1 MERPDRL
8 PAIASLRTRDMV
20 TTMPNASSMV
30 AASIASIGFLAYP
43 VFADLDARVA
53 ASLDAA
59 GANRIQLEQALAEVP
74 FEQRF
79 AMEWLV
85 ARMPERDRAE
95 VDAAFLLEHVD
106 EAYRAW
112 QSAPWRDVV
121 PRDVFLDAILPY
133 ASISE
138 RRDAWRDPMR
148 ELSASMIEGALNPA
162 EAAIRLNQQVFP
174 KTGVKYSTK
183 RRRADQSSAESIEQ
197 GLASCS
203 GLSILLIDA
212 CRSVGVPARFVGVPM
227 WADGSGNHSWV
238 EIWDGDQWRFTGAAE
253 PTGDRLDEGW
263 FTERARTCVPGD
275 PRHGIYAV
283 SWGDSPLPFPMSF
296 DGKPSPSRAIDVT
309 DRYLAAATPLP
320 DGHGR
325 LRIRVRDGEPRVA
338 VPVTVRADDGTVL
351 FEGTSK
357 DDRFDANDHLVATL
371 PLGTSFIVS
380 ADGGEPVRG
389 MLDSESMLIDLS
401 IESARQADGAAAK
414 ARSLSASP
422 DPKASRAAVNA
433 LARALRARGLEGAAD
448 PDFDDVPLTE
458 EDVARASRVLVD
470 AWERQVKRERM
481 SALKEGVVE
490 IDGLRMPIWHQ
501 TYGDKPRGGRSLFI
515 SMHGGGGAPPEVNSQ
530 QWENQKR
537 LYRPAEGVYL
547 APRAPTDTWNLW
559 HQGHI
564 DRFFDRLIADL
575 VVVEGVDSDRVYLL
589 GYSAGGDGVYQLA
602 PRMADRFAA
611 AAMMAG
617 HPNET
622 KPDGLRNLPFALWM
636 GGNDGAYNRNGVA
649 RSWGESLG
657 ALSAKD
663 PGGYP
668 HEVRIVE
675 GKGHWMDR
683 EDAAAVPWMAS
694 HTRNLRPAKVVW
706 LQDDVVHP
714 RFYWLAVSEPKE
726 RAKVVV
732 SRDGQRLSIDEWSP
746 QGELRVRLDD
756 SMVDLDEEVVV
767 VQGEAELFR
776 GRVPRTIATIAK
788 TLLERGD
795 PKGIFSGEIVVT
807 PATP

>member
-1 MERPDRL
+1 MFPTMPTVSRL
-8 PAIASLRTRDMV
+8 KAASLAALVAIAV
-20 TTMPNASSMV
+20 PA
-30 AASIASIGFLAYP
+30 
-43 VFADLDARVA
+43 FARHDARLA

-59 GANRIQLEQALAEVP
+59 GPNRSQLEQALAEVP
-74 FEQRF
+74 SEQRF

-85 ARMPERDRAE
+85 ARMPERDRTE
-95 VDAAFLLEHVD
+95 VEAAFLLEHVD
-106 EAYRAW
+106 EAYQAW
-112 QSAPWRDVV
+112 QSAPWRDLV
-121 PRDVFLDAILPY
+121 PREIFLDAILPY

-148 ELSASMIEGALNPA
+148 ELAAPIVAGASTPA

-183 RRRADQSSAESIEQ
+183 RRRADQSSAESIES

-203 GLSILLIDA
+203 GLSIVLIDA

-227 WADGSGNHSWV
+227 WSDGSGNHSWV
-238 EIWDGDQWRFTGAAE
+238 EIWDGERWRFTGAAE
-253 PTGDRLDEGW
+253 PTGDRLDEAW
-263 FTERARTCVPGD
+263 FTERARTCVTGD

-283 SWGDSPLPFPMSF
+283 SWGDSPVVFPMSF
-296 DGKPSPSRAIDVT
+296 DGKPSPARAIDVT
-309 DRYLAAATPLP
+309 ERYLAAAAPLP
-320 DGHGR
+320 EGHGR
-325 LRIRVRDGEPRVA
+325 LRLRVRDGEPRVA
-338 VPVTVRADDGTVL
+338 VPVTVRSEDGVVL

-357 DDRFDANDHLVATL
+357 DERFDANDHLVATL
-371 PLGTSFIVS
+371 PLGTSFIAS
-380 ADGGEPVRG
+380 ADTGEPVRG
-389 MLDSESMLIDLS
+389 VLDSEAMLVDLVIDAS
-401 IESARQADGAAAK
+401 PAAADPK
-414 ARSLSASP
+414 RPSAVA

-433 LARALRARGLEGAAD
+433 LARSVRARGLEGASD
-448 PDFDDVPLTE
+448 PEFANVPLTE
-458 EDVARASRVLVD
+458 EDVARATRVLVD

-481 SALKEGVVE
+481 SAIKEGVVE
-490 IDGLRMPIWHQ
+490 IDGLRMPIWYQ

-537 LYRPAEGVYL
+537 LYRPEEGVYL

-575 VVVEGVDSDRVYLL
+575 VVVEGVDPDRVYLM

-611 AAMMAG
+611 ASMMAG

-649 RSWGESLG
+649 RSWGEALG
-657 ALSAKD
+657 ALAAKD

-694 HTRNLRPAKVVW
+694 HTRNLRPEKVVW
-706 LQDDVVHP
+706 LQDDVTHP

-732 SRDGQRLSIDEWSP
+732 SRDGQRISIDAWDA
-746 QGELRVRLDD
+746 QGELALRLDD
-756 SMVDLDEEVVV
+756 AMLDLDEEVVV
-767 VQGEAELFR
+767 VQGEKELFR
-776 GRVPRTIATIAK
+776 GRAPRTIESLAK

-795 PKGIFSGEIVVT
+795 PKGLFSSEVVVT
-807 PATP
+807 PAAP